1 MVRLQEKLYLP
12 YNELSH
18 FLERIPDGMTY
29 DLLQTKIPSLR
40 TLNKKEL
47 GALLDYVITKD
58 RIVVTPTTQKGV
70 IGSPHLRHKMHS
82 APINVVAQPPQH
94 IPSGE
99 VVHITAPGRQ
109 TLVVQKRSIMS
120 RLLPK
125 ETPVTEEPVMST
137 ETPVNKEE
145 IVFLGEEKKL
155 VDFDELRKMYLKDE
169 KLINAAVK
177 IKALLLTNKEGFTRT
192 ELDNTLV
199 EYKYLKGQS
208 RSDVLNYLKK
218 YEGVKEQ
225 FPEGENVRYPVGRFV
240 HGDFCK
246 PLPTSEQRFDHAAPA
261 LTLDPIPSVSEIKT
275 VTLKVD
281 VRKIDPRA
289 VGNLV
294 IELLT
299 TLGKPLPL
307 FRVWNY
313 IGLDGA
319 LSSQDRYDILN
330 PLLNEGKIRIYDD
343 AHPNANA
350 KEKVV
355 CWVAIDEGKPSGDG
369 IVRTCGEEPNT
380 AIAQAVMEALEKKTT
395 DVKSNTS
402 QYPNRTAQLES
413 KPVNLATLPEVVSP
427 GPALYL
433 PINFKEESQPATS
446 SVDVRKQILELERV
460 AAELEQKERN
470 EALIAAIKPLRDEIV
485 LQFAA
490 TQKAIDAQID
500 AQAALGL
507 AIEQLNKVLGY

>member
-1 MVRLQEKLYLP
+1 MARLQEKLYLP
-12 YNELSH
+12 YNELSR

-47 GALLDYVITKD
+47 GLLLDYVITKD
-58 RIVVTPTTQKGV
+58 RIVVTPITRKGV
-70 IGSPHLRHKMHS
+70 VGSPHLRHKMHS
-82 APINVVAQPPQH
+82 APINVVAQPPQRQ
-94 IPSGE
+94 PSGE
-99 VVHITAPGRQ
+99 VVHIAAPGKQ
-109 TLVVQKRSIMS
+109 TLVTRKRTLIN
-120 RLLPK
+120 RIV
-125 ETPVTEEPVMST
+125 PVMDKPAMST
-137 ETPVNKEE
+137 ETPVNKDE

-155 VDFDELRKMYLKDE
+155 VNFDELRKMHLKDG

-192 ELDNTLV
+192 ELDNALV
-199 EYKYLKGQS
+199 EYKYLKGQA

-225 FPEGENVRYPVGRFV
+225 FPEGENIRYPVGRFV

-246 PLPTSEQRFDHAAPA
+246 PLPASEQRFDHAAPA
-261 LTLDPIPSVSEIKT
+261 LTLDPIPSVSDIKT

-299 TLGKPLPL
+299 NLGKPLPL

-355 CWVAIDEGKPSGDG
+355 SWVAIDEGKPSGEE
-369 IVRTCGEEPNT
+369 IVRTCGEEPTT

-427 GPALYL
+427 GPALYHT
-433 PINFKEESQPATS
+433 INFKEDSKSATS

>member
-1 MVRLQEKLYLP
+1 MARLQEKLYLP
-12 YNELSH
+12 YNELSR

-47 GALLDYVITKD
+47 GLLLDYVITKD
-58 RIVVTPTTQKGV
+58 RIVVTPITRKGV
-70 IGSPHLRHKMHS
+70 VGSPHLRHKMHS

-94 IPSGE
+94 QLSGE
-99 VVHITAPGRQ
+99 VVHIAAPGKQ
-109 TLVVQKRSIMS
+109 TLVTRKRTLIN
-120 RLLPK
+120 RIV
-125 ETPVTEEPVMST
+125 PVMDKPAMST
-137 ETPVNKEE
+137 ETPVNKDE

-155 VDFDELRKMYLKDE
+155 VNFDELRKLHLKDG

-192 ELDNTLV
+192 ELDNALV
-199 EYKYLKGQS
+199 EYKYLKGQA

-246 PLPTSEQRFDHAAPA
+246 PLPTSEQRFDHAAPT
-261 LTLDPIPSVSEIKT
+261 LTLDPIPSV
-275 VTLKVD
+275 VD

-289 VGNLV
+289 VGTLV

-299 TLGKPLPL
+299 NLGKPLPL

-330 PLLNEGKIRIYDD
+330 PLLTEGKIRIYDD

-355 CWVAIDEGKPSGDG
+355 SWVAIDEGKPSGEE
-369 IVRTCGEEPNT
+369 IVRTCGEEPTT

-395 DVKSNTS
+395 DVKPNSS
-402 QYPNRTAQLES
+402 QYPNRLAQLEV
-413 KPVNLATLPEVVSP
+413 KPVNLATLPEMLSAVP
-427 GPALYL
+427 DPITPIELKEQLPA
-433 PINFKEESQPATS
+433 PTS

>member
-1 MVRLQEKLYLP
+1 MARLKSNLHVP
-12 YNELSH
+12 YNDLSR
-18 FLERIPDGMTY
+18 FLEHLPAGMSY
-29 DLLQTKIPSLR
+29 DILQTKLSSLR
-40 TLNKKEL
+40 ALSKKDL
-47 GALLDYVITKD
+47 DLLLEYVIEKN
-58 RIVVTPTTQKGV
+58 RITVTPTTQKGSAS
-70 IGSPHLRHKMHS
+70 SPYLRHKMHTG
-82 APINVVAQPPQH
+82 PVNVIAQPEAEKPE
-94 IPSGE
+94 GE
-99 VVHITAPGRQ
+99 VVRIAGAGKQ
-109 TLVVQKRSIMS
+109 TLVTRKRTLIN
-120 RLLPK
+120 RI
-125 ETPVTEEPVMST
+125 VPVMDQPVMNT
-137 ETPVNKEE
+137 ETPVNKED

-155 VDFDELRKMYLKDE
+155 VGFDELRKIHLKDG
-169 KLINAAVK
+169 KLINAANK

-192 ELDNTLV
+192 ELDNSLV
-199 EYKYLKGQS
+199 EYKYLKGPS

-246 PLPTSEQRFDHAAPA
+246 PLPTSEQRFDHAAPP
-261 LTLDPIPSVSEIKT
+261 LTLDPIPSVSDIKT

-289 VGNLV
+289 VGTLV

-307 FRVWNY
+307 FRVWNF

-330 PLLNEGKIRIYDD
+330 PLLTEGKIRIYDD
-343 AHPNANA
+343 AHPNPNA

-355 CWVAIDEGKPSGDG
+355 SWVAIDEGKPSGEE

-427 GPALYL
+427 GPALFT
-433 PINFKEESQPATS
+433 PINFKEESQPAAS

>member
-1 MVRLQEKLYLP
+1 MARLQEKLYLP
-12 YNELSH
+12 YNELSR

-47 GALLDYVITKD
+47 GLLLDYVITKD
-58 RIVVTPTTQKGV
+58 RIVVTPITQKGV
-70 IGSPHLRHKMHS
+70 VGAPHLRHKMHS

-94 IPSGE
+94 QPSGE
-99 VVHITAPGRQ
+99 VVHIAAPGKQ
-109 TLVVQKRSIMS
+109 TLVTRKRTLIN
-120 RLLPK
+120 RIV
-125 ETPVTEEPVMST
+125 PVMDKPAMST
-137 ETPVNKEE
+137 EIPVNKEE

-155 VDFDELRKMYLKDE
+155 VNFDELRKLHLKDG
-169 KLINAAVK
+169 KLINAADK

-192 ELDNTLV
+192 ELDNALV
-199 EYKYLKGQS
+199 EYKYLKGQA

-261 LTLDPIPSVSEIKT
+261 LTLDPIPSV
-275 VTLKVD
+275 VD
-281 VRKIDPRA
+281 ARKIDPRA
-289 VGNLV
+289 VGTLV

-299 TLGKPLPL
+299 NLGKPLPL

-330 PLLNEGKIRIYDD
+330 PLLTEGKIRIYDD

-355 CWVAIDEGKPSGDG
+355 SWVAIDEGKPSGEE

-413 KPVNLATLPEVVSP
+413 KPVNLATLPEMLSAVP
-427 GPALYL
+427 DPITPIELKEQLPA
-433 PINFKEESQPATS
+433 PTS